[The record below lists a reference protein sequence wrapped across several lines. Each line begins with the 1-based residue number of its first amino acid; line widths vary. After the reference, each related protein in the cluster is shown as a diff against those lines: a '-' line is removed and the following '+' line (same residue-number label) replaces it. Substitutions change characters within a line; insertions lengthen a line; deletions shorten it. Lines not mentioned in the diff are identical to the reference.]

1 MEKENKKSRKKN
13 LIIIVSV
20 LFIIGIIIGS
30 IVFFNTL
37 KSSEELKYCYEQI
50 SNYNTENFA
59 KKIDEHS
66 EDSKFKEKAYNQL
79 LKAIDEKIENIKN
92 GKNDEKLLEMLT
104 NLIKDKSYSKIKEK
118 LQDKLLLAQGYST
131 FNYANIEI
139 EQGNYEKAY
148 TYLQE
153 TIENQKNKNQN
164 IVDTATNKKNE
175 IKDKLKEQVIS
186 KAQKEIENKNY
197 DKAEEIL
204 LPYKDI
210 DIKEITELYDSLKK
224 QVKEEKKNKKA
235 QLLAKL
241 NSKYDDMYNTTY
253 ISPKGI
259 DSVSTTI
266 HMAPYMGVEGSI
278 KTLVIDL
285 GFHRDDWIFFEKII
299 FNIDGDLTTI
309 NVQYNDVQRDTIGGG
324 YIHECMPLRESKYSN
339 IFKLVEKIINGNNV
353 KVRFSGDQ
361 YSVDYVITEKEK
373 QGLKDI
379 YELYKCY

>member
-1 MEKENKKSRKKN
+1 MEKKNNKKKI
-13 LIIIVSV
+13 IIIVSV
-20 LFIIGIIIGS
+20 LVIIGFVLGT
-30 IVFFNTL
+30 IVLSNIL
-37 KSSEELKYCYEQI
+37 QSAKELKYCYEQI
-50 SNYNTENFA
+50 NNYNIKNFA

-66 EDSKFKEKAYNQL
+66 TDSKFKEKAYNQL
-79 LKAIDEKIENIKN
+79 LKAIDEKIESIKN

-104 NLIKDKSYSKIKEK
+104 NLIKDKRYSKIKET

-131 FNYANIEI
+131 LNYANMEI

-153 TIENQKNKNQN
+153 TIQNQKDKNQN
-164 IVDTATNKKNE
+164 IVNIATNKQNE
-175 IKDKLKEQVIS
+175 IKDKLKEEVIS
-186 KAQKEIENKNY
+186 KAQKEIEDKNY

-241 NSKYDDMYNTTY
+241 NSNYDDMKNTTY

-266 HMAPYMGVEGSI
+266 HMAPYISTTGST
-278 KTLVIDL
+278 KTLFIDL
-285 GFHRDDWIFFEKII
+285 GFIKNDWIFFEQII
-299 FNIDGDLTTI
+299 FNVDGDLTTI
-309 NVQYNDVQRDTIGGG
+309 DVQYNDVLRDVIGGG
-324 YIHECMPLRESKYSN
+324 YIREYIPLRESNYSN
-339 IFKLVEKIINGNNV
+339 IYKLIEKIINGKEV
-353 KVRFSGDQ
+353 KVRFTGEQ
-361 YSVDYVITEKEK
+361 YYIDYVITDKEK
-373 QGLKDI
+373 AGLRDI
-379 YELYKCY
+379 YELYQCY